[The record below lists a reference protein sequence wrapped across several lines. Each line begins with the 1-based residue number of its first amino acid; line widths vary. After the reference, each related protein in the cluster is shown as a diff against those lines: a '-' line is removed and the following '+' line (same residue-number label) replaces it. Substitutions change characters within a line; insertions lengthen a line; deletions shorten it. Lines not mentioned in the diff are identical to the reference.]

1 MLFEGFSHTYEKV
14 FRTVFIIWA
23 SVWLFIN
30 FFEIAYQYSV
40 FDQMYYENR
49 LVGWVLDTISTI
61 ISFSIG
67 VALLAMMIAIPYKIA
82 KGEKIQFFSLMQTIA
97 VFYYLFLTLVRLF
110 VDIIYSTNRDE
121 TIKILV
127 FSAAWLFPSIVMM
140 VFHFIYFHNLSKYI
154 EFIENKSAANK
165 QATNAISQ

>member
-1 MLFEGFSHTYEKV
+1 MFFEGFSHIYEKV
-14 FRTVFIIWA
+14 FRTIFVIWA
-23 SVWLFIN
+23 SIWLFVN

-40 FDQMYYENR
+40 FDQIYYENR
-49 LVGWVLDTISTI
+49 LIGWVLDTISVV

-82 KGEKIQFFSLMQTIA
+82 KSEKIQFFSLMQTIA

-110 VDIIYSTNRDE
+110 VDVIYSTNRDE
-121 TIKILV
+121 TIKTLV

-140 VFHFIYFHNLSKYI
+140 VFHFIYFHNLSKYVELI
-154 EFIENKSAANK
+154 ESKSVSNK

>member
-1 MLFEGFSHTYEKV
+1 MLFEGFSHIYEKV
-14 FRTVFIIWA
+14 FRTIFVIWA
-23 SVWLFIN
+23 SIWLFVN

-40 FDQMYYENR
+40 FDQIYYENR
-49 LVGWVLDTISTI
+49 LIGWVLDTISVI

-82 KGEKIQFFSLMQTIA
+82 KGEKIRFFSLMQTIA

-110 VDIIYSTNRDE
+110 VDVIYSTNRDE
-121 TIKILV
+121 TIKTLV

-140 VFHFIYFHNLSKYI
+140 VFHFIYFHNLSKYVELI
-154 EFIENKSAANK
+154 ESKSVSNK

>member
-14 FRTVFIIWA
+14 FRTIFIIWA

-40 FDQMYYENR
+40 FDQIYYENR

-67 VALLAMMIAIPYKIA
+67 IALLAMMIAIPYKIA
-82 KGEKIQFFSLMQTIA
+82 KSEKIQFFSLMQTIA

-110 VDIIYSTNRDE
+110 VDVIYSTNRDA
-121 TIKILV
+121 TIKTLV

-140 VFHFIYFHNLSKYI
+140 VFHFIYFHNLSKYV
-154 EFIENKSAANK
+154 EFIENKSAANN
-165 QATNAISQ
+165 QATNSISQ